1 MPIPKN
7 IISSVTA
14 IPDTF
19 IRANEGE
26 WIETT
31 PGMAWLKILW
41 TGPESGGWAV
51 LFRWKK
57 GHVAQPHK
65 HLSASHSY
73 ILSGALKARDVIF
86 RAGDYV
92 YEPNGVLH
100 DATEAIE
107 DSEYIFISNG
117 PLLYFE
123 DEKISGYF
131 SWEELERMRRTVS
144 SAVGLGAHAA

>member
-1 MPIPKN
+1 MPIAKN
-7 IISSVTA
+7 IVSSVTA
-14 IPDTF
+14 TPDSF
-19 IRANEGE
+19 IRAKQSE
-26 WIETT
+26 WIETKT
-31 PGMAWLKILW
+31 GMAWLKILW
-41 TGPESGGWAV
+41 TGQESGGWAV
-51 LFRWKK
+51 RFRWKK

-73 ILSGALKARDVIF
+73 IVSGALKARDVIF

-131 SWEELERMRRTVS
+131 GWEELERMRRTVP
-144 SAVGLGAHAA
+144 SAVGLGAHAG